1 MGRTRQSGMETSKH
15 LVMKKID
22 IHKTKSGIKE
32 KIQDHLYA
40 RMEKEQAILQAK
52 MMMIM
57 KKRKGPKAYGK
68 KIGERTISVS
78 MRLPELDYNECCS
91 FHDECNRG
99 FSMSYFYIS
108 LIKAA
113 LHILKDEETPIPESY
128 VELTHLRAIH
138 ELKRKEARR
147 QIKIT
152 ENLKDEDHLEEFKEL
167 RKKFE
172 ELEAKVIECQKD

>member
-1 MGRTRQSGMETSKH
+1 METSKH
-15 LVMKKID
+15 LV
-22 IHKTKSGIKE
+22 
-32 KIQDHLYA
+32 
-40 RMEKEQAILQAK
+40 
-52 MMMIM
+52 M

-147 QIKIT
+147 FSQRF
-152 ENLKDEDHLEEFKEL
+152 KDSDHLEEFKEL
-167 RKKFE
+167 KKKFE